1 MYMLQ
6 QTILLRRAVLR
17 IMMPL
22 YKLTASAVMA
32 APEYFVTARWP
43 CISCQHISCAHSH
56 VLLTHSH
63 VLLTHSHVLLTH
75 SHVLLTHSHVLL
87 THSHDPNDTLAS
99 QQPAHTL
106 VQHILHGFCSFVFD
120 GLLSNTV
127 CTYTQVTTAFTEQVV
142 YYTGRASDCDWC
154 PGGAG

>member
-1 MYMLQ
+1 MLQ

-63 VLLTHSHVLLTH
+63 VLLTHSY
-75 SHVLLTHSHVLL
+75 
-87 THSHDPNDTLAS
+87 DPNDTLAS
-99 QQPAHTL
+99 QQPAHML